1 MNWVD
6 LLVLLAALLAA
17 GSGWRHGVVTSLLAF
32 TGVLLGAVVGVR
44 LAPLVVA
51 SVEGT
56 AARAAFG
63 VGFVVLLVAVG
74 ESTGVLLGRAVRAT
88 LRGPGVRTVDS
99 GLGSVVQAVA
109 VLVAAWILAVPLT
122 SATGSGVAQAV
133 RSSVVLGQVDQA
145 LPVQAQQLPAELGAL
160 LDTSGLPDVLGP
172 FGRTPITEVGPP
184 DAELQATGL
193 VQQVQPSVLKVRG
206 VAPACSRGLE
216 GTGFVVA
223 PERVMTNA
231 HVVAGTDE
239 LGVETAQGLLSAS
252 VVLYDPQTDLAV
264 LDVPGLSAAALGFA
278 AEPAPTGTSA
288 VVLGYPLDGPY
299 TASAARVREEIDL
312 RGPDIYDSQV
322 VTREVYTVRGQV
334 RSGNSG
340 GPMLDD
346 AGRVLGVVFGAAI
359 DNDETGFVL
368 TADEVAEEVAAAATL
383 TAPVGT
389 GACTA

>member
-74 ESTGVLLGRAVRAT
+74 ETTGVLLGRAVRAT
-88 LRGPGVRTVDS
+88 LRDPGVRAVDS

-109 VLVAAWILAVPLT
+109 VLFAAWILAVPLT
-122 SATGSGVAQAV
+122 SATDSGVAQAV

-172 FGRTPITEVGPP
+172 FGRTPITEVDPP

-264 LDVPGLSAAALGFA
+264 LDVPGLSAPALGFV

-368 TADEVAEEVAAAATL
+368 TADEVAEEVAAAPTL